1 MKFRILVTLAF
12 LISSL
17 TSCENTPGIAPVGE
31 MEVLPYY
38 DLKGFVLQEI
48 EKMDSSNQVSKITR
62 INGEEKR
69 SDVTFSKEDWKE
81 ELDAFLEADI
91 NKPSLATSF
100 TTEIKGDILIHQAKP
115 EAKTTIK
122 EIQVRIVDD
131 KPVWL
136 RFRGAK
142 ESIFYTSY
150 INGGIYMNAFT
161 DKIDHYELEST
172 QKIWFLSPNNMKIQ
186 GAVR

>member
-69 SDVTFSKEDWKE
+69 SDVTFSKEDWNDIFTFFQKRLIK
-81 ELDAFLEADI
+81 LD
-91 NKPSLATSF
+91 
-100 TTEIKGDILIHQAKP
+100 
-115 EAKTTIK
+115 
-122 EIQVRIVDD
+122 
-131 KPVWL
+131 
-136 RFRGAK
+136 RFWSDAK
-142 ESIFYTSY
+142 ETF
-150 INGGIYMNAFT
+150 
-161 DKIDHYELEST
+161 ID
-172 QKIWFLSPNNMKIQ
+172 LSN
-186 GAVR
+186 